1 MSSTLAQR
9 ARQSTTDFQKAHKRK
24 TVDTALRLLL
34 LAATAAAVVVFVVVV
49 VGFSRVATKTYA
61 ALAFA
66 NRRRQIAQIA
76 ARHVNDLGLG
86 LN

>member
-1 MSSTLAQR
+1 MAQR

>member
-1 MSSTLAQR
+1 MAQR

-34 LAATAAAVVVFVVVV
+34 LAATAAVVVVFVVVVV